1 MADHQAEKKN
11 LKEEVKE
18 IKDTIVVNLKEAKD
32 EFKEAEKLFEKH
44 PSSLE

>member
-1 MADHQAEKKN
+1 MAEHHEEKNN
-11 LKEEVKE
+11 LKEDVKE
-18 IKDTIVVNLKEAKD
+18 IKDKIVSDLKDAKD